1 MNIKNVDLKAI
12 KFHQEDTNSISGN
25 SEWPCFSY
33 EWYSFG
39 NNNVSLLQ
47 ILIYF

>member
-25 SEWPCFSY
+25 SELM
-33 EWYSFG
+33 G
-39 NNNVSLLQ
+39 
-47 ILIYF
+47 